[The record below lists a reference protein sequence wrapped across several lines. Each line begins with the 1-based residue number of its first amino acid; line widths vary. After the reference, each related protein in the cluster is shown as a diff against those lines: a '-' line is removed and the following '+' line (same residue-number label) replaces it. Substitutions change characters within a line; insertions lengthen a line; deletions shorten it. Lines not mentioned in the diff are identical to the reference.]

1 MASTERDPRVARIMK
16 RYHAAREQRQKMNL
30 KWAELDKFYNGEQYF
45 WERIPPWIPKP
56 VTNYIHL
63 VVTTKRAALAME
75 NATGQLLPLSEA
87 DAPLVKKLQKVYE
100 WVWERAKVQRVVRQN
115 LETALL
121 LGTAIAHVYWD
132 EYTGVLGGTNA
143 EYEGEIRVCEIDPSN
158 FFPDPTAYRLE
169 DCQYIHVVERKPREW
184 IEQMFGVNLKE
195 YFADGYSWTDTEIYE
210 RDYYY
215 DMNNREDGLIELH
228 SHYEK
233 YWNREKV
240 KTTQPV
246 IEVDPETG
254 EEIVVGEE
262 EVEEEIGG
270 WRYKCTYIAG
280 GKVLKVIDPLEPNMY
295 PFAILYD
302 YPRRKDFWGKSTAD
316 LILDLQK
323 LVNKTEST
331 VSMIGTLLQN
341 PQRLVRKD
349 SGIDPREAM
358 KYSTEPGRVWVVN
371 SQVPLGEAMKW
382 MEPPQIPPTLLNL
395 SEVAKANI
403 REITGL
409 NEAYL
414 GQPVGSLQ
422 TSTGVD
428 ALIDRA
434 TMRDRDKMVEIEEY
448 IEQLSRLLIA
458 FISTKYTD
466 RRYMRIVEDPTNPE
480 ETTRFEEFIGTAFQ
494 GLDYDFEINVS
505 AKAPVSRMRRKAEA
519 QELLQIQGQYGFSP
533 ALITPEEFI
542 EDSDFAEKDKI
553 LARMHREKLMLQ
565 TEQLFKVAQMMFEAM
580 ANGIPDEEVMQMGQ
594 QYLQQIQSGQ
604 IDPNAMEA
612 PPLGPEG
619 IGSAADNI
627 QDHQAQIPTMPMP

>member
-1 MASTERDPRVARIMK
+1 MK
-16 RYHAAREQRQKMNL
+16 RYHASREQRQKMNL

-45 WERIPPWIPKP
+45 WEAIPPWIPKP
-56 VTNYIHL
+56 VTNFIHL

-75 NATGQLLPLSEA
+75 NATGQLHPLSEA
-87 DAPLVKKLQKVYE
+87 DAPLVKQLQKVYE
-100 WVWERAKVQRVVRQN
+100 WVWKRVKAQRVVRQN

-132 EYTGVLGGTNA
+132 EYTGVRGGTNT
-143 EYEGEIRVCEIDPSN
+143 EYEGEIRVVEIDPAN

-184 IEQMFGVNLKE
+184 IEQMFGVDLKE
-195 YFADGYSWTDTEIYE
+195 FFADGYSWTDTEIYE
-210 RDYYY
+210 RSYYY

-240 KTTQPV
+240 RTTEPIV
-246 IEVDPETG
+246 EVDPETG
-254 EEIVVGEE
+254 EERIVGEE
-262 EVEEEIGG
+262 EVEEEVGG
-270 WRYKCTYIAG
+270 WRYKCTYVAG

-316 LILDLQK
+316 LIIDLQK

-331 VSMIGTLLQN
+331 VSMIGTLHQN

-371 SQVPLGEAMKW
+371 PTVPLGEAMKW
-382 MEPPQIPPTLLNL
+382 AEPPQIPPTLLNL
-395 SEVAKANI
+395 AEVAKANI

-448 IEQLSRLLIA
+448 IEQLSRLIIA
-458 FISTKYTD
+458 FISTKYVD

-480 ETTRFEEFIGTAFQ
+480 ASTRFEEFLGTAFQ

-519 QELLQIQGQYGFSP
+519 QELLTIQGQYGFSP
-533 ALITPEEFI
+533 ALITPEEFV
-542 EDSDFAEKDKI
+542 EDSDFAEKEKI
-553 LARMHREKLMLQ
+553 LARMNREKLMTQ
-565 TEQLFKVAQMMFEAM
+565 TDQLFRVVRMMFEAY
-580 ANGIPDEEVMQMGQ
+580 ASGVSDQEVMEMGM
-594 QYLQQIQSGQ
+594 QYLRQIQSGQ
-604 IDPNAMEA
+604 VDPNAPEA
-612 PPLGPEG
+612 PPTAPGG

-627 QDHQAQIPTMPMP
+627 QNQQAQIPVAPTF